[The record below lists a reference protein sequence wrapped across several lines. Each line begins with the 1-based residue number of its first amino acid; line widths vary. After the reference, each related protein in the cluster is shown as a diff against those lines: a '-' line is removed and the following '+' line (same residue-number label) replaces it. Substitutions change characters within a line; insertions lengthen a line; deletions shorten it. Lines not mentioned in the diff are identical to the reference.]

1 MWLGDAPYAGS
12 WPFCLTFVRGAAGEQ
27 VLAAFGAGPVPDAG
41 IMPRSAPAA
50 AQSGLPLL
58 LLRPAG
64 DWLAALEQHIP
75 PRGVRPDVLRRV
87 SVAAEAVSIYQDIG
101 KQNHEF
107 AHAANGEVVSAVTT
121 SVPARWWGSD
131 PDRLRPLAHELGMPN
146 GPSADT
152 DLTPLQALLA
162 LAEGVFGLS
171 LDQAD
176 LDRPWRAARLQPGPA
191 DRAPGAPPGE
201 WPGEGPGEGPGE
213 PPPAAAGTG
222 AGTAAGTGAG
232 AAAGTGA
239 GTGGVGTGLVDAGP
253 VAAHV
258 QRLLAAGLS
267 PADIGA
273 RAGMT
278 PVGLDRLLRG
288 VMPQVP
294 AATAQR
300 LLAIEVL

>member
-1 MWLGDAPYAGS
+1 MPGLMWLGDAPYAGS
-12 WPFCLTFVRGAAGEQ
+12 WPFCLTFVRGAADEQ
-27 VLAAFGAGPVPDAG
+27 VLRAFGADPVPDAE

-75 PRGVRPDVLRRV
+75 PRGVRPGVLRRV

-107 AHAANGEVVSAVTT
+107 AHAANGEVISAVTT
-121 SVPARWWGSD
+121 TVPPRWWGSD
-131 PDRLRPLAHELGMPN
+131 PERLRPLAHELGTPN

-152 DLTPLQALLA
+152 DLTSLQVLLA

-171 LDQAD
+171 VDQAD
-176 LDRPWRAARLQPGPA
+176 LDRPWRAARLQPDPA
-191 DRAPGAPPGE
+191 DRGPGAPPGE
-201 WPGEGPGEGPGE
+201 WPGE
-213 PPPAAAGTG
+213 PPRAGDGSAA
-222 AGTAAGTGAG
+222 
-232 AAAGTGA
+232 
-239 GTGGVGTGLVDAGP
+239 GTGLVDAGP

-300 LLAIEVL
+300 LLAIEVP

>member
-107 AHAANGEVVSAVTT
+107 AHAADGEVISAVTT

-201 WPGEGPGEGPGE
+201 WPGE
-213 PPPAAAGTG
+213 PPRAAAG
-222 AGTAAGTGAG
+222 AAAAGAAAAGAAAAG
-232 AAAGTGA
+232 AAAGTG
-239 GTGGVGTGLVDAGP
+239 LVDARP

-258 QRLLAAGLS
+258 QRLLAAGLT

-300 LLAIEVL
+300 LLAIEVP

>member
-1 MWLGDAPYAGS
+1 M
-12 WPFCLTFVRGAAGEQ
+12 RGAADEQ
-27 VLAAFGAGPVPDAG
+27 VLTAFGADPVPDAE

-107 AHAANGEVVSAVTT
+107 AHAADGEVVSAVTT
-121 SVPARWWGSD
+121 SVPPRWWGGD
-131 PDRLRPLAHELGMPN
+131 PDRLRPLAHELGLPN

-152 DLTPLQALLA
+152 DLTPLQVLLA

-176 LDRPWRAARLQPGPA
+176 LDRPWRAARLQPDPA
-191 DRAPGAPPGE
+191 DRDPARRRVSGRVTAARRRGRRC
-201 WPGEGPGEGPGE
+201 WA
-213 PPPAAAGTG
+213 AAAG
-222 AGTAAGTGAG
+222 AAAAG
-232 AAAGTGA
+232 AAAGTG
-239 GTGGVGTGLVDAGP
+239 LVDARP

-258 QRLLAAGLS
+258 QRLLAAGLT

-300 LLAIEVL
+300 LLAIEVP

>member
-1 MWLGDAPYAGS
+1 
-12 WPFCLTFVRGAAGEQ
+12 
-27 VLAAFGAGPVPDAG
+27 
-41 IMPRSAPAA
+41 MPRSAPAA

-75 PRGVRPDVLRRV
+75 PRGVRPGVLRRV

-107 AHAANGEVVSAVTT
+107 AHAANGEVISAVTT

-131 PDRLRPLAHELGMPN
+131 PERLRPLAHELGMPN

-152 DLTPLQALLA
+152 DLTSLQVLLA

-171 LDQAD
+171 VDQAD
-176 LDRPWRAARLQPGPA
+176 LDRPWRAARLQPDPA
-191 DRAPGAPPGE
+191 DRGPGAPPGE
-201 WPGEGPGEGPGE
+201 WPGE
-213 PPPAAAGTG
+213 PPRAGDGSAA
-222 AGTAAGTGAG
+222 
-232 AAAGTGA
+232 
-239 GTGGVGTGLVDAGP
+239 GTGLVDAGP

-300 LLAIEVL
+300 LLAIEVP